1 MFSGIIQ
8 SISKVRASTTKNGS
22 LFLTIDKP
30 KGWKIKPGDSIAT
43 NGVCLTVKTLS
54 GTKYTTE
61 LMLETLERTTFGK
74 AVPQLVNLEPSLTL
88 TTLMD
93 GHLVLGH
100 VDAVGRI
107 SELKNKGRSRVYKI
121 SFPKKYAHL
130 VVEKG
135 SITIDGISLTI
146 VGCGTD
152 WLTVSL
158 VDYTIEHTTLGAK
171 KTGELVNLEF
181 DIMAK
186 YVARMM
192 KK

>member
-171 KTGELVNLEF
+171 KTGELVNLE
-181 DIMAK
+181 
-186 YVARMM
+186 
-192 KK
+192 

>member
-8 SISKVRASTTKNGS
+8 TICKVETRATKNGS
-22 LFLTIDKP
+22 LFLTIEKP

-43 NGVCLTVKTLS
+43 NGVCLTVKTLN
-54 GTKYTTE
+54 GKKYTTE
-61 LMLETLERTTFGK
+61 LMPETLERTTFGQI
-74 AVPQLVNLEPSLTL
+74 VPKLVNLEPSLTL
-88 TTLMD
+88 NTLMD

-100 VDAVGRI
+100 VDTIGTI
-107 SELKNKGRSRVYKI
+107 TKLQDKGRSRIYTVR
-121 SFPKKYAHL
+121 FPKKYSNL

-146 VGCGTD
+146 VGCGKD
-152 WLTVSL
+152 FLTVSL
-158 VDYTIEHTTLGAK
+158 VDYTIQHTTLGAK
-171 KTGELVNLEF
+171 KIGEAVNLEF

-186 YVARMM
+186 YVARML